1 MSFIRRSGRHTAVLA
16 GLVLAAAAAFPVI
29 GAQAAARGPAAS
41 QAPDNVSVLQSVYC
55 TASTNCWAVGFQR
68 EDMHATLNRVLH
80 WNGHHWS
87 RVTTPNPAGSA
98 SDDES
103 KLAAVRCL
111 TARNCWAVGDTY
123 HNDTERNQAL
133 HWNGKRW
140 SVVSTP
146 NPGGSKPGLLSDL
159 ADVTCVT
166 SANCWAVGE
175 FGNDSGG
182 KKLNQ
187 VLHWNGRRWSQVR
200 VVNPGGTKSG
210 DRNGLLAVRCGSAR
224 NCNAVGYYGK
234 NVAPQRNEVLHW
246 NGTRWSRASA
256 PNPAGTG
263 SSAANDLL
271 ALACGSG
278 TNCWAAGYASNGMTH
293 NQMLHWNGRSWTKA
307 TVPNPS
313 ANTPLVDNEL
323 RAATCSSTRN
333 CWAVGQQAILG
344 STAIMNEAL
353 HWNGTHWSLVK
364 TPNPGGT
371 ASANYVSRLL
381 SVRCTSASSCWAVGE
396 QSTGSVFHQEILFWN
411 GGKWSVF

>member
-1 MSFIRRSGRHTAVLA
+1 M
-16 GLVLAAAAAFPVI
+16 
-29 GAQAAARGPAAS
+29 
-41 QAPDNVSVLQSVYC
+41 
-55 TASTNCWAVGFQR
+55 
-68 EDMHATLNRVLH
+68 
-80 WNGHHWS
+80 
-87 RVTTPNPAGSA
+87 
-98 SDDES
+98 
-103 KLAAVRCL
+103 
-111 TARNCWAVGDTY
+111 
-123 HNDTERNQAL
+123 

-187 VLHWNGRRWSQVR
+187 VLHWNGKRWSQVR

-246 NGTRWSRASA
+246 NGTRWSHASA

-263 SSAANDLL
+263 SSAANDLQ

-278 TNCWAAGYASNGMTH
+278 TNCWAAGYASNGTTH

-307 TVPNPS
+307 TVPNPN

-323 RAATCSSTRN
+323 LGCDLQLDPQLLGRRAAGHPGFDGHHERGPALERQALVAGLDAEPGWHRLSELR
-333 CWAVGQQAILG
+333 QQ
-344 STAIMNEAL
+344 TAQRAL
-353 HWNGTHWSLVK
+353 HVRLQLLGGGRAVHRRRL
-364 TPNPGGT
+364 PPGDPVLERREVVG
-371 ASANYVSRLL
+371 VL
-381 SVRCTSASSCWAVGE
+381 SCPRGHRGIPRAPAACISDR
-396 QSTGSVFHQEILFWN
+396 
-411 GGKWSVF
+411 

>member
-1 MSFIRRSGRHTAVLA
+1 VVPGPRREPRRH
-16 GLVLAAAAAFPVI
+16 
-29 GAQAAARGPAAS
+29 Q
-41 QAPDNVSVLQSVYC
+41 
-55 TASTNCWAVGFQR
+55 
-68 EDMHATLNRVLH
+68 
-80 WNGHHWS
+80 
-87 RVTTPNPAGSA
+87 
-98 SDDES
+98 
-103 KLAAVRCL
+103 
-111 TARNCWAVGDTY
+111 
-123 HNDTERNQAL
+123 
-133 HWNGKRW
+133 
-140 SVVSTP
+140 
-146 NPGGSKPGLLSDL
+146 
-159 ADVTCVT
+159 
-166 SANCWAVGE
+166 
-175 FGNDSGG
+175 
-182 KKLNQ
+182 
-187 VLHWNGRRWSQVR
+187 
-200 VVNPGGTKSG
+200 SG

-224 NCNAVGYYGK
+224 YCNAVGYYGK

-246 NGTRWSRASA
+246 NGTRWSRVSA

-278 TNCWAAGYASNGMTH
+278 TNCWAAGYASNGKTH

-307 TVPNPS
+307 TAPNPS
-313 ANTPLVDNEL
+313 ASTPLVDNEL

-353 HWNGTHWSLVK
+353 HWNGKHWSLVK

-411 GGKWSVF
+411 GGKSSVF